1 MSGFHL
7 PDVDSAIR
15 AADDQKVVHRA
26 PLDRAHRKQMT
37 TRDQLHLQL
46 VFLEMFGRVNNG
58 GGVLISE
65 ARVDS

>member
-7 PDVDSAIR
+7 PDVDGAIR
-15 AADDQKVVHRA
+15 AADDQEVVHRA

-46 VFLEMFGRVNNG
+46 VFLDMDEK
-58 GGVLISE
+58 E
-65 ARVDS
+65 K